1 MPPNNVFCF
10 FKNVKII
17 SFYAIIF
24 TKTNILTAKKV
35 KRMTKNAVLFT
46 KMHKQKR
53 ASTKKL
59 LILFVFNAFILRIKI
74 IYIGG

>member
-1 MPPNNVFCF
+1 MFFCF

-17 SFYAIIF
+17 LFYAILF
-24 TKTNILTAKKV
+24 TKANILTAKNV

-53 ASTKKL
+53 ASAKKL
-59 LILFVFNAFILRIKI
+59 LNLFVFNVFILRIKI